1 MSLGFRDSQT
11 WVQVLTL
18 CELGHITYNEHEMGI
33 FIIAMSQTI
42 AVSMKEEKMRKDV
55 WKAVSGTQ

>member
-33 FIIAMSQTI
+33 FIIAKS
-42 AVSMKEEKMRKDV
+42 
-55 WKAVSGTQ
+55 